1 MKFLKMAILLLVIPF
16 TVLFAQ
22 IDYAAE
28 AEAIDKI
35 FTDVIKLYKDGNNTE
50 ARQLT
55 QQAYFGH
62 FENLEAGIRI
72 NLGQKKSYDMEKH
85 DG

>member
-1 MKFLKMAILLLVIPF
+1 MKFLKIAILLLAIPF

-55 QQAYFGH
+55 QQAVRRHQKGDQGRK
-62 FENLEAGIRI
+62 AGGGDII
-72 NLGQKKSYDMEKH
+72 H